1 MTANTYNRK
10 KERKLKF
17 TITFLVRF
25 YRKIGIS
32 NEYQYSEI
40 LQKEEEELN
49 SDEEKEEEEEKW
61 EEEETEKEARKRI
74 KEHVER
80 EFENLEF
87 APPRRGMDKSRRK
100 RVSEEEGSRCTCSR
114 SEMEE
119 KRVEF
124 EKVDFAG
131 IGAKLRALSLSM
143 SHLPQKKEE
152 KRGTIPLITC
162 I

>member
-1 MTANTYNRK
+1 LAP
-10 KERKLKF
+10 
-17 TITFLVRF
+17 F

-40 LQKEEEELN
+40 LQKELN

-61 EEEETEKEARKRI
+61 EEEETEKEARKRF

-87 APPRRGMDKSRRK
+87 APPRRGIEKSRRK

-114 SEMEE
+114 SEMEEMEE